1 MDLPPSQEHQSN
13 VEETRPWSDLPRE
26 LLSPIADR
34 LCLIE
39 LLCFRGACKDWRTAS
54 STSSAQIESSPNR
67 NPWFILYGG
76 EENSQFLFY
85 NPSTAK
91 RHRINFPELE
101 GSTCLAS
108 KQGWLLFFRE
118 GSMFFFCPF
127 TRAKIDLPKFPH
139 VELSDHVATF
149 RGAETW
155 TKIDHDCPWGSLET
169 VTAAAYFEGI
179 FYFLDAQKKVLTY
192 AINKKKWAKYLILD
206 KEKPSNSGNYLPFT
220 YKVSY
225 FRKADLKNCLALED
239 DVSVSTCGTTITLAD
254 GDEEYDLVIHN
265 EHVEAS
271 KEPTTRHLKGIW
283 IQPRFLQIAPN
294 QSCVFGPLVT
304 DDDVYSCSNKGYK
317 VIVMVGVVGERVLTT
332 VQINGD

>member
-1 MDLPPSQEHQSN
+1 MDVFCRNSMMIEETTFSK
-13 VEETRPWSDLPRE
+13 VEETRPWSDLPHE

-54 STSSAQIESSPNR
+54 STSSAQIESSPNH

-91 RHRINFPELE
+91 CHRINFPELE

-108 KQGWLLFFRE
+108 KHGWLLFFCE

-139 VELSDHVATF
+139 VELSDHVATLSSPPTSEDCIVCVINRKDIYQMELNVLH
-149 RGAETW
+149 RGAEMW

-169 VTAAAYFEGI
+169 VTSAAYFEGI
-179 FYFLDAQKKVLTY
+179 FYFLDAQKKLLTY

-206 KEKPSNSGNYLPFT
+206 REKPSNSGNYLPFT
-220 YKVSY
+220 YKVNY
-225 FRKADLKNCLALED
+225 FMKADLKNCLALED

-265 EHVEAS
+265 ERVEAS
-271 KEPTTRHLKGIW
+271 KVPTTRHLKGIW

-294 QSCVFGPLVT
+294 QSWSL
-304 DDDVYSCSNKGYK
+304 
-317 VIVMVGVVGERVLTT
+317 
-332 VQINGD
+332 